1 MKCLVSGATGFIG
14 RHLCQQLAA
23 RGGAITAL
31 SRSGGTL
38 DDGTV
43 TQALDLATTELEPQ
57 LLRGVSVV
65 FHLAGVAHQRADASA
80 YERLNHRA
88 TLRLARLAAAQG
100 VQCFVFLSSVK
111 AMGPALGPQRRAET
125 DCTAPVDAYGL
136 SKWQAECDL
145 RREFAGG
152 PMSIVILRPAL
163 VYGPRARGN
172 LQLLARGVRWGMPR
186 PPGEGS
192 RSMIALQ
199 DLVALM
205 CDVAQHPPTGVKTWI
220 VCDDD
225 GYSTRY
231 LYDLLRT
238 ADGRGRG
245 LAWLP
250 RWAWRLAAN
259 LLDQLGGRSGEATF
273 DKLFGTELYD
283 NSAVSMAM
291 NWHPV
296 GRLPE
301 TAAELL
307 AGA

>member
-23 RGGAITAL
+23 RGDVITAL

-43 TQALDLATTELEPQ
+43 THALDLATVEPQSQ

-65 FHLAGVAHQRADASA
+65 FHLAGIAHQRADVSA
-80 YERLNHRA
+80 YQQLNHRA

-111 AMGPALGPQRRAET
+111 AMGPAQGPQKRVET
-125 DCTAPVDAYGL
+125 DCAAPVDAYGL

-152 PMSIVILRPAL
+152 PMSVVILRPAL

-186 PPGEGS
+186 PPDEGS
-192 RSMIALQ
+192 RSMIALP

-205 CDVAQHPPTGVKTWI
+205 CDLARHPPTGVNTWI
-220 VCDDD
+220 VCDDE

-231 LYDLLRT
+231 LYDLLR
-238 ADGRGRG
+238 AAEGRDRG
-245 LAWLP
+245 VAWLP
-250 RWAWRLAAN
+250 RWAWRLLADVVDK
-259 LLDQLGGRSGEATF
+259 LRGRSGGATF

-283 NSAVSMAM
+283 NSAVTMAM
-291 NWHPV
+291 NWRPV

-307 AGA
+307 ARA